1 MINLK
6 KSLISDKKWDSSSN
20 EEIYQ
25 LGKERLSK
33 HSNKIITL
41 KQDINAT
48 RVYYNSLPEI
58 LGRILII
65 LSQILVIGSIF
76 SSAIIYAKW
85 STESMK
91 DKEVSIQIIVR
102 ILILLVA
109 TVTSLFSLIFVIPLL
124 ICKTISTIT
133 IWTIAFIFLGFFS
146 FGFSFGFSIYLKN
159 NNISNNYF
167 NSLFVF
173 LGFLFFSSGIGFL
186 LSKMKTLKREL
197 EKAILKSYN
206 L

>member
-1 MINLK
+1 M
-6 KSLISDKKWDSSSN
+6 DTN

-33 HSNKIITL
+33 HNNKIITL
-41 KQDINAT
+41 KKDIKAT
-48 RVYYNSLPEI
+48 RVYYNSFPEI

-76 SSAIIYAKW
+76 SSAIMYAKW
-85 STESMK
+85 SAESMK
-91 DKEVSIQIIVR
+91 EREVPIQIIVR

-109 TVTSLFSLIFVIPLL
+109 TITSLSTLIFIIPLL

-133 IWTIAFIFLGFFS
+133 IWTITFIFLGFFS
-146 FGFSFGFSIYLKN
+146 FGVSFGFSIYLKIYY
-159 NNISNNYF
+159 ISNTKDIVYNMVF
-167 NSLFVF
+167 IF

-186 LSKMKTLKREL
+186 LNKMKTLSKEL
-197 EKAILKSYN
+197 EKAIIKSYN